1 MLIRIFQFISRN
13 KILSFGLLA
22 LWGVIA
28 TFLISKLRFEEDI
41 TRILPQNERTTLTA
55 KVLKQLNFADKIS
68 VIITK
73 GEHGTLADMQSVASE
88 LHDSISSQL
97 GKYIIG
103 TQGIIADDQID
114 QTWQFVNENL
124 PLFLSEKDYETLANR
139 LHHDSLTKLIHSNYK
154 TMLSPAGMAAQ
165 NFIRKDPFGLTF
177 TGLKKLQ
184 QLNIGTDF
192 KLTDGYLTTLDEKN
206 ILFFINT
213 KYHGNDTEHNTPLVQ
228 ALEDLQNHL
237 NASYKGKVSCELFGA
252 PFIAVSN
259 STQIKTD
266 ILTTVLIS
274 LSVLYL
280 LLVFFYRSVFVP
292 LIAFVP
298 SLFGVLSALAFLYVF
313 KGTISA
319 ISVSLGAVL
328 LGVTV
333 DYSLHILT
341 HYKVSKN
348 ITELYRSV
356 TTPVL
361 LSSITT
367 AISFLCLLF
376 VHSEVMKDL
385 GIFAFIGIMVSAV
398 LSLVFIPHLY
408 RGNRIIEA
416 RKTFIDRLGA
426 YPFHKNKWLIIGCL
440 LLILVSLFTFKD
452 VTFNGDIAN
461 INYINKRYQQAQNKL
476 EQLTDSEYKSVYATA
491 YGNTLDEA
499 LSQNFALYQALS
511 VAKEKNEIR
520 QFSSLG
526 DVILPKEEQQKR
538 IAQWHSFWNEN
549 RKNDLRKA
557 LISIGASVGF
567 KENTYQPFFQTLET
581 DYPLLENL
589 TDYGNLAAI
598 PIQDFIT
605 EKEGFYTIA
614 NLVKLS
620 ADKRNAFITQIETQ
634 TDAIV
639 IDRKT
644 LNETFLGKLKDDVLS
659 LTGYSSVAIFFILL
673 AFFRHIELVLLTLI
687 PIGITGVVTSAMMNW
702 LGIEFNVFSMIV
714 CTLVLGH
721 SVDFSIFMTCALQK
735 DYTTGRDELP
745 VYKVSV
751 LLASI
756 TTFLAIG
763 TLIFAKHP
771 ALKSIAAVSLIGIF
785 TALVITFVFY
795 PTVFR
800 WFIFSRPR
808 KGLSPVT
815 LRIALHT
822 TISTI
827 YYVSSSVILSYVSK
841 VWLKFFPK
849 NSEWL
854 RKIVSKSTTS
864 VLYTNPFVK
873 KKVINPHQ
881 LGFQQSSVVIA
892 NHTSWLDTLA
902 IGMLTHRVSY
912 MVNDWVY
919 NSPVFGKYVRSLGF
933 FPASKGIE
941 NGMEIFQQNI
951 DNGISIMIFPEGT
964 RSESNVI
971 HRFHKGA
978 FYVSETFQLPIIP
991 VYIHGN
997 SEVQPK
1003 GDFFTYNG
1011 SITVVA
1017 DAPIAFDDPRFG
1029 SSYSERTKK
1038 ILAFYRQRFA
1048 DLRQELEG
1056 ADYLRNK
1063 LHLNF
1068 LYKEPYVVRAVANDF
1083 AKNKEKYHKLNNDL
1097 PRKGRILHIA
1107 DDYGQLDFL
1116 LLLTNPQR
1124 EMVTVITD
1132 NLKREIAQQS
1142 YITKIRKLTY
1152 VKEIPS
1158 GEVFD
1163 AIVISDENHK
1173 DLDGNPCF
1181 RP

>member
-1 MLIRIFQFISRN
+1 M
-13 KILSFGLLA
+13 
-22 LWGVIA
+22 
-28 TFLISKLRFEEDI
+28 
-41 TRILPQNERTTLTA
+41 
-55 KVLKQLNFADKIS
+55 
-68 VIITK
+68 
-73 GEHGTLADMQSVASE
+73 
-88 LHDSISSQL
+88 
-97 GKYIIG
+97 
-103 TQGIIADDQID
+103 
-114 QTWQFVNENL
+114 
-124 PLFLSEKDYETLANR
+124 
-139 LHHDSLTKLIHSNYK
+139 
-154 TMLSPAGMAAQ
+154 
-165 NFIRKDPFGLTF
+165 
-177 TGLKKLQ
+177 
-184 QLNIGTDF
+184 
-192 KLTDGYLTTLDEKN
+192 
-206 ILFFINT
+206 
-213 KYHGNDTEHNTPLVQ
+213 
-228 ALEDLQNHL
+228 
-237 NASYKGKVSCELFGA
+237 
-252 PFIAVSN
+252 
-259 STQIKTD
+259 
-266 ILTTVLIS
+266 
-274 LSVLYL
+274 
-280 LLVFFYRSVFVP
+280 
-292 LIAFVP
+292 
-298 SLFGVLSALAFLYVF
+298 
-313 KGTISA
+313 
-319 ISVSLGAVL
+319 
-328 LGVTV
+328 
-333 DYSLHILT
+333 
-341 HYKVSKN
+341 
-348 ITELYRSV
+348 
-356 TTPVL
+356 
-361 LSSITT
+361 
-367 AISFLCLLF
+367 
-376 VHSEVMKDL
+376 
-385 GIFAFIGIMVSAV
+385 
-398 LSLVFIPHLY
+398 
-408 RGNRIIEA
+408 
-416 RKTFIDRLGA
+416 
-426 YPFHKNKWLIIGCL
+426 
-440 LLILVSLFTFKD
+440 
-452 VTFNGDIAN
+452 
-461 INYINKRYQQAQNKL
+461 
-476 EQLTDSEYKSVYATA
+476 
-491 YGNTLDEA
+491 
-499 LSQNFALYQALS
+499 
-511 VAKEKNEIR
+511 
-520 QFSSLG
+520 
-526 DVILPKEEQQKR
+526 
-538 IAQWHSFWNEN
+538 
-549 RKNDLRKA
+549 
-557 LISIGASVGF
+557 
-567 KENTYQPFFQTLET
+567 
-581 DYPLLENL
+581 
-589 TDYGNLAAI
+589 
-598 PIQDFIT
+598 
-605 EKEGFYTIA
+605 
-614 NLVKLS
+614 
-620 ADKRNAFITQIETQ
+620 
-634 TDAIV
+634 
-639 IDRKT
+639 
-644 LNETFLGKLKDDVLS
+644 LS

-673 AFFRHIELVLLTLI
+673 AFFRRIELVLLTLI

-815 LRIALHT
+815 LRMVLHT
-822 TISTI
+822 ILPTL
-827 YYVSSSVILSYVSK
+827 YYVPFSVILSYVNK

-1003 GDFFTYNG
+1003 GDFFIYNG

>member
-1 MLIRIFQFISRN
+1 MLIRIYQFISKN

-22 LWGVIA
+22 LWGIIA
-28 TFLISKLRFEEDI
+28 TFLINKLRFEEDI
-41 TRILPQNERTTLTA
+41 TRILPQNQRTTLTA

-68 VIITK
+68 VIVSK
-73 GEHGTLADMQSVASE
+73 EQHGTLADMQSVASE

-97 GKYIIG
+97 GKYITG
-103 TQGIIADDQID
+103 TQGIVADDEIE

-124 PLFLSEKDYETLANR
+124 PLFLSEKDYETLAHR
-139 LHHDSLTKLIHSNYK
+139 LHHDSIAKLIYSNYK

-192 KLTDGYLTTLDEKN
+192 KLSDGYLTTLDEKN
-206 ILFFINT
+206 ILFFINP
-213 KYHGNDTEHNTPLVQ
+213 KYDGNDTEHNTALVQ
-228 ALEDLQNHL
+228 ALENLQNRL
-237 NASYKGKVSCELFGA
+237 NATYKGKVSCELFGA

-259 STQIKTD
+259 SSQIKTD

-280 LLVFFYRSVFVP
+280 LLVFFYRSIFVP

-298 SLFGVLSALAFLYVF
+298 SLFGVLSALAFLYLF

-319 ISVSLGAVL
+319 ISISLGAVL

-341 HYKVSKN
+341 HYKVAKN
-348 ITELYRSV
+348 TSDLYRSV

-376 VHSEVMKDL
+376 VHSDVMKDL

-398 LSLVFIPHLY
+398 LSLIFIPHLY
-408 RGNRIIEA
+408 RGNRTIEA

-426 YPFHKNKWLIIGCL
+426 YPFHKNKILVISCLILII
-440 LLILVSLFTFKD
+440 VSLFTFKD

-461 INYINKRYQQAQNKL
+461 INYVNERYQKAQSKL

-491 YGNTLDEA
+491 YGNSLDEA
-499 LSQNFALYQALS
+499 LTQNFTLYQALTD
-511 VAKEKNEIR
+511 AKENNEIR
-520 QFSSLG
+520 QFSSLA
-526 DVILPKEEQQKR
+526 DIILPKAEQQKR
-538 IAQWHSFWNEN
+538 IAQWQSFWSEN
-549 RKNDLRKA
+549 RKNDLRNA
-557 LISIGASVGF
+557 LISVGKSVGF
-567 KENTYQPFFQTLET
+567 KENTYQPFFQSLDA
-581 DYPLLENL
+581 DYPLLEHL
-589 TDYGNLAAI
+589 TDYGELAAL
-598 PIQDFIT
+598 PIEDFIT

-614 NLVKLS
+614 NLVKLP
-620 ADKRNAFITQIETQ
+620 ADKRHAFISHIETQ

-673 AFFRHIELVLLTLI
+673 AFFRRIELVLLTLI
-687 PIGITGVVTSAMMNW
+687 PIGITGVVTSAIMNW

-800 WFIFSRPR
+800 WFIFARPR

-822 TISTI
+822 IASTL
-827 YYVSSSVILSYVSK
+827 YYVSSSVILSYISK
-841 VWLKFFPK
+841 AWLYFFPK

-854 RKIVSKSTTS
+854 RKTVSSATTS
-864 VLYTNPFVK
+864 VLYTNPFVRK
-873 KKVINPHQ
+873 RVVNPQQ
-881 LGFQQSSVVIA
+881 LGFEQSSVVIA

-941 NGMEIFQQNI
+941 NGMDIFQQNI
-951 DNGISIMIFPEGT
+951 NNGISIVIFPEGT

-1003 GDFFTYNG
+1003 GDFFIYNG
-1011 SITVVA
+1011 SITVIA

-1048 DLRQELEG
+1048 EIRHELEG
-1056 ADYLRNK
+1056 TDYLRNK

-1068 LYKEPYVVRAVANDF
+1068 LYKERYVVRAVADDF
-1083 AKNKEKYHKLNNDL
+1083 AKNKQKYHQLSKSL
-1097 PRKGRILHIA
+1097 PQKGRILHIA

-1124 EMVTVITD
+1124 DIVTVIAD
-1132 NLKREIAQQS
+1132 DHKREIAEQS
-1142 YITKIRKLTY
+1142 YITKIRKLSY
-1152 VKEIPS
+1152 VKEIPNV
-1158 GEVFD
+1158 EAFEMV
-1163 AIVISDENHK
+1163 VISDGNHK
-1173 DLDGNPCF
+1173 DINEKPCF